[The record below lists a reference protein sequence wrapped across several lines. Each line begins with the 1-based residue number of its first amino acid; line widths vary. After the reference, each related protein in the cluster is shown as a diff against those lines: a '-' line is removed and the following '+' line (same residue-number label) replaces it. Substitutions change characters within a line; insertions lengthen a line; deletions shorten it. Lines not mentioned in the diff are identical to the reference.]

1 MAGGIMARGGGGR
14 RGSRRARRR
23 LMGEINVTPFVDV
36 MLVLLIVFM
45 VTAPMLTAGVA
56 VELPKTEA
64 KPLPADKAP
73 LTITVKADGAVYMQE
88 TPVEM
93 EGLLARLEALAGAG
107 YEQRIFIRAD
117 SSAAYGRV
125 AEVMARINTA
135 GYKNI
140 GLVTEPPRGAAPAA
154 PRPGGG

>member
-1 MAGGIMARGGGGR
+1 MAGGIMARGGGRRGR
-14 RGSRRARRR
+14 RMRRR
-23 LMGEINVTPFVDV
+23 LMGDINVTPFVDV

-45 VTAPMLTAGVA
+45 VTAPMLTAGVP

-93 EGLLARLEALAGAG
+93 EGLLARLQALAGAG

-117 SSAAYGRV
+117 SAAAYGKV

-140 GLVTEPPRGAAPAA
+140 GLVTEPPHGASPAA
-154 PRPGGG
+154 PPPGGG